1 MSVQSYRDLTV
12 RQKAMELVVKC
23 YRICE
28 QFPRAEQYGL
38 CSQLQRAAVSI
49 PSNIAEGHGRT
60 STKEFLHHLSIAY
73 GSLIESDTQVRIAR
87 RLQYISHETP
97 SFLLT
102 RSEEIGR
109 MLNGLMS
116 SLQKRMDQQ

>member
-1 MSVQSYRDLTV
+1 MNVQSYRDLTV
-12 RQKAMELVVKC
+12 WQKAMDLVVEC

-28 QFPRAEQYGL
+28 RFPRAEQYGL

-73 GSLIESDTQVRIAR
+73 GSLMESETQVQIAR
-87 RLQYISHETP
+87 RLQYISDETQ
-97 SFLLT
+97 SSLLS

-116 SLQKRMDQQ
+116 SLQRRLDQQ